1 MGLFFTVLSIS
12 FLLLVSIA
20 FIYLIQRR
28 PVFKSRFK
36 HPFKSLPDERVR
48 QRLARRV
55 TRVLDLWDIDEAD
68 QLELLG
74 IPAKKQSL
82 LVAYRQG
89 QALDT
94 ERDQLGRVGHILAI
108 HQGLKSLGPNDRSR
122 RFYWVK
128 ETNSKLGGLRPLD
141 LMLEGYEGL
150 LTVREYVDFVKG

>member
-1 MGLFFTVLSIS
+1 MGQFLAVLLIS

-20 FIYLIQRR
+20 FIYLVQRR
-28 PVFKSRFK
+28 KVFKSRFK
-36 HPFKSLPDERVR
+36 HPFKSLPDERGR

-55 TRVLDLWDIDEAD
+55 TGVLDLWDIDEVE

-74 IPAKKQSL
+74 IPRGQQSL

-89 QALDT
+89 QALEPEKDH
-94 ERDQLGRVGHILAI
+94 LGRVGHILAI
-108 HQGLKSLGPNDRSR
+108 HQGLKSLWPNDRNR
-122 RFYWVK
+122 RFRWVT

-150 LTVREYVDFVKG
+150 LTVREYVDYVKD